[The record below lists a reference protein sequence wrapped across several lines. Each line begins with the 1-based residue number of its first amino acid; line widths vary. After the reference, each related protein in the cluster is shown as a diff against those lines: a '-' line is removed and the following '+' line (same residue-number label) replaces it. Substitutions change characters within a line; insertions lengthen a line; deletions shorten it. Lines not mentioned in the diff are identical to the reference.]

1 MQQSQENAEQDKY
14 FIFPLFNMGSNIKV
28 LKNDIKDLMTH
39 FKRLEADIAVVKNVN
54 DKLVER
60 LMETEKAV
68 LEKWSVLAT

>member
-1 MQQSQENAEQDKY
+1 
-14 FIFPLFNMGSNIKV
+14 MGPNIKV

-68 LEKWSVLAT
+68 LEK